1 MDINESALSSMIQG
15 IIKAISLKIKYA
27 KFNKGVTGIVTEKN
41 DSNNYIVII
50 NNKCY
55 KAKSRLD
62 LQVGNVVKIIC
73 WNNDMSELYII
84 Y

>member
-15 IIKAISLKIKYA
+15 IIKVVSLKIKYA
-27 KFNKGVTGIVTEKN
+27 KFNKGITGMVTEKIN
-41 DSNNYIVII
+41 SNNYIVSI

-55 KAKSRLD
+55 KAKSRFD
-62 LQVGNVVKIIC
+62 LQIGNIVKIIC
-73 WNNDMSELYII
+73 WNNDMNELYII